1 MKPHNFATPRLHNY
15 DSSTLIEFAPALET
29 WYDRHRRDLP
39 WRSTR
44 NPYYIWLSEVIL
56 QQTRVAQGTPYYERF
71 VAAYP
76 TVEDLARAD
85 ERDLLR
91 LWQGLGYYARARNL
105 HQTAQYITDKL
116 DGQFPETYTNLLT
129 LKGIGVYTAAAIA
142 SFAFGERVAVVDG
155 NVYRVLARVYG
166 ITEDITTTA
175 AKKTFAALA
184 RQLIEHATNP
194 ATYNQ
199 AIMEFGAIQCTPV
212 APDCLLCPVQQQCNA
227 YNTGRQA
234 KLPVKAKKAPVRE
247 RYFQYVVF
255 RQTSPQGQTRLAM
268 QERTARNVWQ
278 SLYEFYLIETE
289 SPPTDGLVTAAL
301 FLTARDLPVPPD
313 VAALV
318 AQGTPDGVPV
328 SAMQLLSH
336 QRIRALFFVIDL
348 PDTVL
353 GALPPG
359 LAWYDADAVEQLP
372 KPVLITNFASK
383 LLA

>member
-1 MKPHNFATPRLHNY
+1 MKN
-15 DSSTLIEFAPALET
+15 FAPALET

-39 WRSTR
+39 WRNTR

-56 QQTRVAQGTPYYERF
+56 QQTRVAQGMPYYERF

-76 TVEDLARAD
+76 TVADLARAE

-105 HQTAQYITDKL
+105 HQTAKYITDEL
-116 DGQFPETYTNLLT
+116 GGQFPETYANLLT

-142 SFAFGERVAVVDG
+142 SFAFGERVPVVDG
-155 NVYRVLARVYG
+155 NVYRVLARVFG
-166 ITEDITTTA
+166 IAEDIMTTG

-184 RQLIEHATNP
+184 RQLIEHAADP

-247 RYFQYVVF
+247 RYFRYVVF
-255 RQTSPQGQTRLAM
+255 RQTSPQGQVRLAM
-268 QERTARNVWQ
+268 QERTARDVWQ

-289 SPPTDGLVTAAL
+289 SVPADGSVSDNFFLTPQDLTLPTDVAELV
-301 FLTARDLPVPPD
+301 V
-313 VAALV
+313 
-318 AQGTPDGVPV
+318 QGTPGGVPV
-328 SAMQLLSH
+328 SATQLLSH
-336 QRIRALFFVIDL
+336 QRIMAIFFVVDL
-348 PDTVL
+348 PNASL
-353 GALPPG
+353 SALPPG
-359 LAWYDADAVEQLP
+359 LVWYDADAVEALP
-372 KPVLITNFASK
+372 KPVLITNFVEK